1 MVSLKRH
8 SDIIEWN
15 CMTPPNVT
23 APRFESGRAVLAVV
37 RLLPQISRPRTAIFA
52 ATTVLVAALPL
63 TMTVAT
69 GLLIGAV
76 PAAAEAGPGSPEA
89 RHAYTLL
96 AVGVAAL
103 LLGRLA
109 ENVHRAN
116 ARNLGRELELLL
128 QDRLLAAVARPAG
141 IAHLEDDGVLALLRV
156 ARQLGADYIRPE
168 RAVHGLSAIA
178 PEFLAAAGASIV
190 LCFFNIW
197 IGLAWLVAWPLVFL
211 AMQHEYTRVGKT
223 TYLRSTE
230 MRESEYVRNLA
241 ITAEPAKEIRVWGLM
256 GWLLDRYDRQWSE
269 RMAYSAEFQRL
280 RARTAVGVVG
290 TLFLL
295 TAATALL
302 LARSGL
308 DGAVGFAALSVYL
321 IAMTTM
327 FNFTAF
333 DDRAAFLALG
343 ALPVP
348 KVLALE
354 SDLAADE
361 RPVTAE
367 LPAAAPAHAVRFER
381 VAFAY
386 PGADRAVTEGLDL
399 TIEAGTS
406 LAVVGHNGA
415 GKTSLVKLLAGLYEP
430 SGGKITVDGIDLAG
444 VDPAVWRT
452 RLSAL
457 FQDFTR
463 YQLTV
468 RENIALGA
476 PHLAGDTDRIWKACE
491 PMGIRALIDSLPNGL
506 DTVLSSEYEGGTDL
520 SGGQWQRIALA
531 RALFAVQAGAKIL
544 ILDEPAAALDVRA
557 EAELYEQFLDITAGL
572 TTIVISHRFSTVR
585 RADRIVVLDAGK
597 VVEDGSHDELMAL
610 GGRYAEAFTLQANR
624 LARTS

>member
-1 MVSLKRH
+1 
-8 SDIIEWN
+8 
-15 CMTPPNVT
+15 MTPPNVT
-23 APRFESGRAVLAVV
+23 PVRFEAGRAVLAVV
-37 RLLPQISRPRTAIFA
+37 RLLPQISRPRTALFA

-63 TMTVAT
+63 AMTIAT

-76 PAAAEAGPGSPEA
+76 PDAAEAGPGSPEA
-89 RHAYTLL
+89 RYAYTLL
-96 AVGVAAL
+96 AAGVTAL
-103 LLGRLA
+103 LLGRLVD
-109 ENVHRAN
+109 NVHRAN
-116 ARNLGRELELLL
+116 AYNLGRELELLL
-128 QDRLLAAVARPAG
+128 QDRLVAAVARPTG
-141 IAHLEDDGVLALLRV
+141 IAHLEDDNVLALLRV
-156 ARQLGADYIRPE
+156 ARQLGSDHIRPE
-168 RAVHGLSAIA
+168 RAIRGLAAIA

-190 LCFFNIW
+190 LCVFNIW
-197 IGLAWLVAWPLVFL
+197 IGLAWLVAWPLIFL
-211 AMQHEYTRVGKT
+211 AMQNEYTRVGKT
-223 TYLRSTE
+223 AYMRSTE
-230 MRESEYVRNLA
+230 MRESEYMRDLA
-241 ITAEPAKEIRVWGLM
+241 VTAEPAKEIRVWGLM
-256 GWLLDRYDRQWSE
+256 GWLLERYDRQWAA
-269 RMAYSAEFQRL
+269 RMAYSSRFLRL
-280 RARTAVGVVG
+280 RARTAVGVIG
-290 TLFLL
+290 ALLAL

-302 LARSGL
+302 LVQAGL

-321 IAMTTM
+321 VALTTM

-333 DDRAAFLALG
+333 DDVAAFLALG
-343 ALPVP
+343 SLPVP
-348 KVLALE
+348 KALALE
-354 SDLAADE
+354 SELVADAP
-361 RPVTAE
+361 PVTTE
-367 LPAAAPAHAVRFER
+367 LPAAAPEQAVRFEG
-381 VAFAY
+381 VDFAY
-386 PGADRAVTEGLDL
+386 PGASRPVIGGLDL
-399 TIEAGTS
+399 EIKAGTS

-430 SGGKITVDGIDLAG
+430 TGGKITVDGVDLAG

-468 RENIALGA
+468 RDNITLGA
-476 PHLAGDTDRIWKACE
+476 PHLAGDTERIWKACE

-506 DTVLSSEYEGGTDL
+506 DTVLSSEYKEGTDL

-585 RADRIVVLDAGK
+585 RADRIVVLDGGR
-597 VVEDGSHDELMAL
+597 VVEDGSHDELMAF

-624 LARTS
+624 LARSPLA

>member
-1 MVSLKRH
+1 
-8 SDIIEWN
+8 
-15 CMTPPNVT
+15 MTPPNVT
-23 APRFESGRAVLAVV
+23 ARRFEAGRAVLAVA
-37 RLLPQISRPRTAIFA
+37 RLLPQISRPRTALFI

-63 TMTVAT
+63 AMTVAT

-89 RHAYTLL
+89 RDAYLLL
-96 AVGVAAL
+96 AAGVTAL
-103 LLGRLA
+103 LLGRIVD
-109 ENVHRAN
+109 NVHRAN
-116 ARNLGRELELLL
+116 AINLGRELELLL
-128 QDRLLAAVARPAG
+128 QDRLVAAVARPAG
-141 IAHLEDDGVLALLRV
+141 IAHLEDDDVLALLRI
-156 ARQLGADYIRPE
+156 ARQLGADFIRPE
-168 RAVHGLSAIA
+168 RAVRGLAAIA

-190 LCFFNIW
+190 LCTFNLW
-197 IGLAWLVAWPLVFL
+197 IGLAWLVAWPAIFL
-211 AMQHEYTRVGKT
+211 AMQREYTRVGLT
-223 TYLRSTE
+223 AYMRSTE
-230 MRESEYVRNLA
+230 MRESEYVRDLA
-241 ITAEPAKEIRVWGLM
+241 MDARPAKEIRVWGLM
-256 GWLLDRYDRQWSE
+256 GWLLDRYDRQWAD
-269 RMAYSAEFQRL
+269 RMDHSNRFQRM
-280 RARTAVGVVG
+280 RVRTAVGVIG
-290 TLFLL
+290 ALGAL
-295 TAATALL
+295 TAATGLL
-302 LARSGL
+302 LAQAGL
-308 DGAVGFAALSVYL
+308 SGAVGFAALSVYL
-321 IAMTTM
+321 VAMTSM

-333 DDRAAFLALG
+333 DDVAAFLALG
-343 ALPVP
+343 SLPVP

-354 SDLAADE
+354 SELAADE

-367 LPAAAPAHAVRFER
+367 LPAEAPARSVRFEQ

-386 PGADRAVTEGLDL
+386 PGASRPVIEGLDL
-399 TIEAGTS
+399 EIEAGTS

-415 GKTSLVKLLAGLYEP
+415 GKTSLVKLLSGLYEP
-430 SGGKITVDGIDLAG
+430 TGGRITVDGTDLAG
-444 VDPAVWRT
+444 VDPAAWRT

-468 RENIALGA
+468 RDNIALGA

-491 PMGIRALIDSLPNGL
+491 PMGIRALIDSLPDGL

-585 RADRIVVLDAGK
+585 RADRIVVLDGGR
-597 VVEDGSHDELMAL
+597 VVEDGSHEELMAL

-624 LARTS
+624 LARTPHA

>member
-1 MVSLKRH
+1 
-8 SDIIEWN
+8 
-15 CMTPPNVT
+15 MTPPNVT
-23 APRFESGRAVLAVV
+23 APRFEAGRAVLAVV
-37 RLLPQISRPRTAIFA
+37 RLMPQISRPRAALFV

-63 TMTVAT
+63 AMTVAT

-76 PAAAEAGPGSPEA
+76 PAAADAGPGSPEA
-89 RHAYTLL
+89 RYAYLLL
-96 AVGVAAL
+96 AAGVAAL
-103 LLGRLA
+103 LLGRLVD
-109 ENVHRAN
+109 NVHRAN
-116 ARNLGRELELLL
+116 AFNLGRELELLV
-128 QDRLLAAVARPAG
+128 QDRLVAAVARPAG
-141 IAHLEDDGVLALLRV
+141 IAHLEDDDILALLRI
-156 ARQLGADYIRPE
+156 ARQLGADHMRPE
-168 RAVHGLSAIA
+168 RAVRGLAHIA

-197 IGLAWLVAWPLVFL
+197 IGLAWLLAWPAIFI
-211 AMQHEYTRVGKT
+211 AMQNEYTRVGKT
-223 TYLRSTE
+223 AYMRSTE
-230 MRESEYVRNLA
+230 MRESEYVRDLA
-241 ITAEPAKEIRVWGLM
+241 MNAGPAKEIRVWGLM
-256 GWLLDRYDRQWSE
+256 GWLLDRYDRQWAE
-269 RMAYSAEFQRL
+269 RMDYSNRFQRL
-280 RARTAVGVVG
+280 RVRTAVGVIG
-290 TLFLL
+290 ALLAL

-302 LARSGL
+302 FAGAGL

-321 IAMTTM
+321 VAMTSM
-327 FNFTAF
+327 FNFSAF
-333 DDRAAFLALG
+333 DDTAAFLALG

-348 KVLALE
+348 KILALE
-354 SDLAADE
+354 TELTADE

-367 LPAAAPAHAVRFER
+367 LPAAAPAQSVRFEQ

-386 PGADRAVTEGLDL
+386 PGAERPVIEGLDL
-399 TIEAGTS
+399 EIEAGTS

-430 SGGKITVDGIDLAG
+430 TGGRITVDGTDLAG
-444 VDPAVWRT
+444 VDPAAWRT

-468 RENIALGA
+468 RDNIALGA

-585 RADRIVVLDAGK
+585 RADRIVVLDGGR
-597 VVEDGSHDELMAL
+597 VVEDGSHGDLMAL
-610 GGRYAEAFTLQANR
+610 GGRYAEAFTLQADR
-624 LARTS
+624 LARTSRS

>member
-1 MVSLKRH
+1 
-8 SDIIEWN
+8 
-15 CMTPPNVT
+15 MTPPNVKP
-23 APRFESGRAVLAVV
+23 PRFEAGRAVLAVV
-37 RLLPQISRPRTAIFA
+37 RLLPQISRPRTALFA

-63 TMTVAT
+63 AMTVST

-76 PAAAEAGPGSPEA
+76 PAAAQAGPGSPEA
-89 RHAYTLL
+89 RYAYLL
-96 AVGVAAL
+96 LGAGVAAM
-103 LLGRLA
+103 LLGRLV
-109 ENVHRAN
+109 EILHRAV
-116 ARNLGRELELLL
+116 AHNLGRELELLL
-128 QDRLLAAVARPAG
+128 QDRLVAAVARPAG
-141 IAHLEDDGVLALLRV
+141 IAHLEDAGILALLRV
-156 ARQLGADYIRPE
+156 TRQLGADFIRPE
-168 RAVHGLSAIA
+168 RAVQGLATIG

-190 LCFFNIW
+190 LCTFNIW
-197 IGLAWLVAWPLVFL
+197 VGLAWLVAWPAIFI
-211 AMQHEYTRVGKT
+211 AMQNEYTRIGKT

-230 MRESEYVRNLA
+230 MRESEYLRDLA
-241 ITAEPAKEIRVWGLM
+241 MNAEPAKEIRVWGLL
-256 GWLLDRYDRQWSE
+256 GWLLDRYDRQWTE
-269 RMAYSAEFQRL
+269 RMAYSGRYQRL
-280 RARTAVGVVG
+280 SGRVAVAVIGGLLV
-290 TLFLL
+290 L
-295 TAATALL
+295 TAATAIP
-302 LARSGL
+302 LAQAGI

-321 IAMTTM
+321 VALTSM
-327 FNFTAF
+327 FNFSAF
-333 DDRAAFLALG
+333 DDKAAFLALG

-354 SDLAADE
+354 SDLAVEE
-361 RPVTAE
+361 RPVTAA
-367 LPAAAPAHAVRFER
+367 LPDAAPAQSVRFEQ

-386 PGADRAVTEGLDL
+386 PGSDRPVIEGLDL
-399 TIEAGTS
+399 EIRAGTS

-415 GKTSLVKLLAGLYEP
+415 GKTSLVKLLAGLYAP
-430 SGGKITVDGIDLAG
+430 TGGRITADGTDLAG

-468 RENIALGA
+468 RENIVLGA
-476 PHLAGDTDRIWKACE
+476 PHLAGDTERIWKACE
-491 PMGIRALIDSLPNGL
+491 PMGIRELVESLPNGL
-506 DTVLSSEYEGGTDL
+506 DTVLSSEYDGGTDL

-585 RADRIVVLDAGK
+585 RADRIVVLDGGK
-597 VVEDGSHDELMAL
+597 VVEDGSHPELMDL

>member
-1 MVSLKRH
+1 
-8 SDIIEWN
+8 
-15 CMTPPNVT
+15 MTPPNVT
-23 APRFESGRAVLAVV
+23 APRFEAGRAVLAVV
-37 RLLPQISRPRTAIFA
+37 RLMPQISRPRAALFV

-63 TMTVAT
+63 AMTVAT

-76 PAAAEAGPGSPEA
+76 PAAADAGPGSPEA
-89 RHAYTLL
+89 RYAYLLL
-96 AVGVAAL
+96 AAGVAAL
-103 LLGRLA
+103 LLGRLVD
-109 ENVHRAN
+109 NVHRAN
-116 ARNLGRELELLL
+116 AFNLGRELELLV
-128 QDRLLAAVARPAG
+128 QDRLVAAVARPAG
-141 IAHLEDDGVLALLRV
+141 IAHLEDDDILALLRI
-156 ARQLGADYIRPE
+156 ARQLGADHMRPE
-168 RAVHGLSAIA
+168 RAVRGLAHIA

-197 IGLAWLVAWPLVFL
+197 IGLAWLLAWPAIFI
-211 AMQHEYTRVGKT
+211 AMQNEYTRVGKT
-223 TYLRSTE
+223 AYMRSTE
-230 MRESEYVRNLA
+230 MRESEYVRDLA
-241 ITAEPAKEIRVWGLM
+241 MNAGPAKEIRVWGLM
-256 GWLLDRYDRQWSE
+256 GWLLDRYDRQWAE
-269 RMAYSAEFQRL
+269 RMDYSNRFQRL
-280 RARTAVGVVG
+280 RVRTAVGVIG
-290 TLFLL
+290 ALLAL

-302 LARSGL
+302 LAGAGL

-321 IAMTTM
+321 VAMTSM
-327 FNFTAF
+327 FNFSAF
-333 DDRAAFLALG
+333 DDTAAFLALG

-348 KVLALE
+348 KILALE
-354 SDLAADE
+354 TELTADE

-367 LPAAAPAHAVRFER
+367 LPAAAPAQSVRFEQ

-386 PGADRAVTEGLDL
+386 PGAERPVIEGLDL
-399 TIEAGTS
+399 EIEAGTS

-430 SGGKITVDGIDLAG
+430 TGGRITVDGTDLAG
-444 VDPAVWRT
+444 VDPAAWRT

-468 RENIALGA
+468 RDNIALGA

-585 RADRIVVLDAGK
+585 RADRIVVLDGGR
-597 VVEDGSHDELMAL
+597 VVEDGSHGDLMAL
-610 GGRYAEAFTLQANR
+610 GGRYAEAFTLQADR
-624 LARTS
+624 LARTSRS

>member
-1 MVSLKRH
+1 
-8 SDIIEWN
+8 
-15 CMTPPNVT
+15 MTPPNVS
-23 APRFESGRAVLAVV
+23 PMRFEAGRAVLAVV
-37 RLLPQISRPRTAIFA
+37 RLMPQISRPRTALFA
-52 ATTVLVAALPL
+52 ATAVLVAALPL

-76 PAAAEAGPGSPEA
+76 PAAADAGPGSPEA
-89 RHAYTLL
+89 RHAYVLL

-103 LLGRLA
+103 LLGRLVD
-109 ENVHRAN
+109 NVHRAN
-116 ARNLGRELELLL
+116 AFNLGRELELLV
-128 QDRLLAAVARPAG
+128 QDRLVAAVARPAG
-141 IAHLEDDGVLALLRV
+141 IAHLEDDDILALLRI
-156 ARQLGADYIRPE
+156 ARQLGADHMRPE
-168 RAVHGLSAIA
+168 RAVRGLAHIA

-190 LCFFNIW
+190 LCFFNVW
-197 IGLAWLVAWPLVFL
+197 IGLAWLVAWPAIFI
-211 AMQHEYTRVGKT
+211 AMQNEYTRVGKT
-223 TYLRSTE
+223 AYMRSTE
-230 MRESEYVRNLA
+230 MRESEYMRDLA
-241 ITAEPAKEIRVWGLM
+241 MNAGPAKEIRVWGLM
-256 GWLLDRYDRQWSE
+256 GWLLDRYDRQWAE
-269 RMAYSAEFQRL
+269 RMDYTNRFQRL
-280 RARTAVGVVG
+280 RARTAVGVIG
-290 TLFLL
+290 ALLAL
-295 TAATALL
+295 TAVTALL
-302 LARSGL
+302 LARAGL

-321 IAMTTM
+321 VAMTSM
-327 FNFTAF
+327 FNFSAF
-333 DDRAAFLALG
+333 DDTAAFLALG

-348 KVLALE
+348 KILALE
-354 SDLAADE
+354 TELTADE

-367 LPAAAPAHAVRFER
+367 LPAAAPARSVRFEQ

-386 PGADRAVTEGLDL
+386 PGAGRPVIEGLDL
-399 TIEAGTS
+399 EIEAGTS

-430 SGGKITVDGIDLAG
+430 TGGRITVDGTDLAG
-444 VDPAVWRT
+444 VAPTAWRT

-491 PMGIRALIDSLPNGL
+491 PMGIRALVDSLPNGL

-585 RADRIVVLDAGK
+585 RADRIVVLDGGR
-597 VVEDGSHDELMAL
+597 VVEDGSHGDLMAL

-624 LARTS
+624 LARTSRS